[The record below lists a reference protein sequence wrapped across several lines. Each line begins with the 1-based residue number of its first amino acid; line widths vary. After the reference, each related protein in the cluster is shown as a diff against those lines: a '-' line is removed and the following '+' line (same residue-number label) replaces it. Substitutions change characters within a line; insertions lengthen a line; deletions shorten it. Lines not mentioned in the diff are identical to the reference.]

1 MGKKNSTSSGSGR
14 DRHGSDR
21 HLGFNRSFELD
32 QLSNDKISQLLGEQ
46 ENELETPEWDDVG
59 NFSESSNKYNNK
71 ETNNGGLM
79 NMGQTVEDFE
89 KWKYQMKLQERR
101 KMVKIE

>member
-21 HLGFNRSFELD
+21 HLGFSRSFELD

-59 NFSESSNKYNNK
+59 NFLNHQINTIIKR
-71 ETNNGGLM
+71 LIM
-79 NMGQTVEDFE
+79 AD
-89 KWKYQMKLQERR
+89 
-101 KMVKIE
+101 